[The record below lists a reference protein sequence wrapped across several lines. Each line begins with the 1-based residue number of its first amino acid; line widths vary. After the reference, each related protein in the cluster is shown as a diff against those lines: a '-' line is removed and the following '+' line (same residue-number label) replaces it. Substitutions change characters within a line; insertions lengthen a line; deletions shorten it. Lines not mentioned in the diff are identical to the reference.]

1 MTQFL
6 KPALWAAGVLIGGV
20 ILVTLWREN
29 VVDAPAMAGAPQVDS
44 VRVMTSDHQ
53 NLAARLFLPRSESGN
68 LPGVVFLG
76 PYLESSRLYDDCA
89 RLFAS
94 RGLAALVVDVRHS
107 GESVQTDSPGDA
119 QQEFANLDNDATAAL
134 NFLAEHPRV
143 DKQALGI
150 LGSVI
155 SGRAAVMSSR
165 NREDVR
171 AIALVSS
178 LLDGEAKDA
187 IKSRADRPI
196 NVIVSMQDALAAGQ
210 AREIYDLCEHPGNCL
225 LYTSPSPRDPE

>member
-1 MTQFL
+1 MMIAPGYL
-6 KPALWAAGVLIGGV
+6 LHEGSLRSLWMCGIRVNPFRQIRRETLSKSLQ
-20 ILVTLWREN
+20 ILT
-29 VVDAPAMAGAPQVDS
+29 
-44 VRVMTSDHQ
+44 
-53 NLAARLFLPRSESGN
+53 
-68 LPGVVFLG
+68 
-76 PYLESSRLYDDCA
+76 
-89 RLFAS
+89 
-94 RGLAALVVDVRHS
+94 
-107 GESVQTDSPGDA
+107 
-119 QQEFANLDNDATAAL
+119 TAAL

-210 AREIYDLCEHPGNCL
+210 AREIYDLCEHPGKHIEVYVNAGEGATL
-225 LYTSPSPRDPE
+225 WTLPLRDELAAMLADWFTKHLTTN